1 MFIGKNVLKHLVSL
15 SVIKEDIIV
24 EDWDNH
30 ILMSPVNDSKASPYT
45 LSQSLI
51 AITPLMTEAVYFKVE
66 LAQFCSY
73 SGHEVLLA
81 HFKQHLPQG
90 I

>member
-30 ILMSPVNDSKASPYT
+30 ILMSPVNDSKASPLYSFPVPNCYYT
-45 LSQSLI
+45 TDDRSSLFQGRI
-51 AITPLMTEAVYFKVE
+51 GAVLFIFRPRGFAGS
-66 LAQFCSY
+66 L
-73 SGHEVLLA
+73 
-81 HFKQHLPQG
+81 
-90 I
+90 